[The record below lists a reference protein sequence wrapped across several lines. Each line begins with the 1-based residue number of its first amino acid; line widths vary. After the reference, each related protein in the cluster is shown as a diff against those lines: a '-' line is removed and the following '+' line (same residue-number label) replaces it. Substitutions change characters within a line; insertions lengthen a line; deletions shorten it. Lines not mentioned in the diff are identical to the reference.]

1 MSTETYDPRKRT
13 FIKVPEIKLC
23 PTCGH
28 QMIADVKPMTN
39 IMNRYINPLS
49 GRVVA
54 INSGDDTVEQSG
66 VILYRCELERNE
78 KREYYSLLVPKTPV
92 ALVESPKVPV
102 VATNMAHGHHIMTP
116 QVPVVVPAAPV
127 TISLTPKANP

>member
-1 MSTETYDPRKRT
+1 MSETYNPRDRT
-13 FIKVPEIKLC
+13 FIKKPEIKLC

-28 QMIADVKPMTN
+28 QMMADVKPMTN

-66 VILYRCELERNE
+66 VTLYRCELERNE
-78 KREYYSLLVPKTPV
+78 KREYYSLLVPKKEEPV
-92 ALVESPKVPV
+92 AKVVPNHIVTPQAPV
-102 VATNMAHGHHIMTP
+102 VA
-116 QVPVVVPAAPV
+116 PAAPV